1 VKTVSDS
8 PQDATEGVS
17 VSSIHA
23 SKAAISHIPHFFAAA
38 STTDAAS
45 DRQQAEV
52 ATWFV
57 RLTKKDAQN
66 GRSL

>member
-1 VKTVSDS
+1 MPEVL
-8 PQDATEGVS
+8 
-17 VSSIHA
+17 
-23 SKAAISHIPHFFAAA
+23 SHFPHFFAAA